1 MAVNDIIL
9 EEKDLKVSNGD
20 FVIEQS
26 DPQHIELIIDSWF
39 GGWKQ
44 FPLCGVG
51 IDNFIKSAG
60 QSLALK
66 RAISVQ
72 LEADGY
78 SGVDV
83 TVNPLD
89 VLDITVSAN
98 RNE

>member
-1 MAVNDIIL
+1 MAVNDITL
-9 EEKDLKVSNGD
+9 EDKDLKISNGD

-26 DPQHIELIIDSWF
+26 DPQHIELIIDSHI
-39 GGWKQ
+39 GSWKQ
-44 FPLCGVG
+44 YPLCGVG
-51 IDNFIKSAG
+51 IENFTKSSG

-66 RAISVQ
+66 RTISVQ

-89 VLDITVSAN
+89 VLDITVSAE
-98 RNE
+98 RNG